1 VPTLTTGPDRDP
13 STSPPEATKIAWG
26 FGKQVVEGGGDA
38 FFKKKANKETPAYRS
53 LDHATTSTKVQ
64 SRCARVTLYRGG
76 GSVRTNH
83 RFGSSGLNLA
93 CEGLLLG
100 IRSEGHEEI
109 PDEAPPHILDL
120 R

>member
-1 VPTLTTGPDRDP
+1 VGPERSKITERPCVPTLTTGPDRDP

-76 GSVRTNH
+76 G
-83 RFGSSGLNLA
+83 
-93 CEGLLLG
+93 G
-100 IRSEGHEEI
+100 IS
-109 PDEAPPHILDL
+109 PHQSQVWLIGIKPCL
-120 R
+120 RGATIGDTERGP